1 MEIKKLEKKEIN
13 KALKL
18 VWDVFLECEAFN
30 YNRRGVEEFRRFLDC
45 RELINEFDFYGT
57 VLVAVSYTHL
67 RAHET

>member
-30 YNRRGVEEFRRFLDC
+30 YNRRGVEEF
-45 RELINEFDFYGT
+45 NEN
-57 VLVAVSYTHL
+57 
-67 RAHET
+67 